1 MRYEVIVYRRAPGSY
16 VAGRWH
22 PGVAVQGV
30 ILATVQPA
38 QLADYNQMEALL
50 EGRRVEAL
58 VRVYTDE
65 KMTVAG
71 AGPETSGDMLQWG
84 DGRPYVFRAVSP
96 WQSGIIPHYRY
107 LAAQLL
113 EPR

>member
-1 MRYEVIVYRRAPGSY
+1 M
-16 VAGRWH
+16 
-22 PGVAVQGV
+22 
-30 ILATVQPA
+30 ATVQPA
-38 QLADYNQMEALL
+38 QLSDYDKMEPFL
-50 EGRRVEAL
+50 EGRRVESL

-71 AGPETSGDMLQWG
+71 AGSEASGDMLQWG
-84 DGRPYVFRAVSP
+84 DGKPYVFVAVSA

-113 EPR
+113 ETR